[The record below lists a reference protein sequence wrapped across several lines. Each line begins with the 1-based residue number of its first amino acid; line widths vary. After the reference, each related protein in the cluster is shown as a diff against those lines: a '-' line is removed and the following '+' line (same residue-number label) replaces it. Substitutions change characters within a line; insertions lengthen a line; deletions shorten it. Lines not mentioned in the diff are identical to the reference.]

1 MSYKLNKLP
10 LDLFDKPEKPRT
22 LKGVYGTPPP
32 ARIIRPLPRVNTH
45 IFGVSPDHV
54 ELRGTWAGLRGKRVR
69 SRKKRESDVGCPK
82 RGNARLLG
90 SK

>member
-22 LKGVYGTPPP
+22 LKGAYGTPPP
-32 ARIIRPLPRVNTH
+32 SPIIPPVPRVN
-45 IFGVSPDHV
+45 IRILGVSPDQM
-54 ELRGTWAGLRGKRVR
+54 ELRGMWAGLRGKRVR
-69 SRKKRESDVGCPK
+69 SREKRESNVSCPK
-82 RGNARLLG
+82 RGNTQLLG